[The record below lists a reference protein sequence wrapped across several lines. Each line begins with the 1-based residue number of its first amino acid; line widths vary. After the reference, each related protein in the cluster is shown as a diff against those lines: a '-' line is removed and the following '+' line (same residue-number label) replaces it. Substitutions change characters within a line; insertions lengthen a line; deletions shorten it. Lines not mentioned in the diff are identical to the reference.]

1 MAVFYGP
8 FILMKRHGWSWF
20 CIKLIAVLV
29 VCCLWFLMWAKKG
42 KTYQWQCVCLSSSST
57 RQDLKTKSKS
67 YLLCA
72 INFRGKNVIMV
83 STPLDCCR
91 QGSYDQI
98 TCMIPPSW
106 SSVVNKNAESSHVSN
121 LISIFSRQT
130 SVPHEN
136 TDERINCILWF
147 SIFNYHTYSF
157 ILIGLFMFIET
168 NS

>member
-1 MAVFYGP
+1 MKLHGGSDLACCWLLFVFLV
-8 FILMKRHGWSWF
+8 FILSLIRIHPINWNYRHH
-20 CIKLIAVLV
+20 
-29 VCCLWFLMWAKKG
+29 
-42 KTYQWQCVCLSSSST
+42 WQCVCLSSSST

-130 SVPHEN
+130 SVPHES

>member
-8 FILMKRHGWSWF
+8 LILMKRHGWSWF

-72 INFRGKNVIMV
+72 INFRGKNILWWALLWIGA
-83 STPLDCCR
+83 TK
-91 QGSYDQI
+91 DQI
-98 TCMIPPSW
+98 TCMIPSAFLW
-106 SSVVNKNAESSHVSN
+106 GSLVNKNAESSHVSN

-130 SVPHEN
+130 SVSHEN